1 MAEEKP
7 KFSDLLKER
16 ILSGG
21 EGSSPET
28 PKKYCIY
35 CESETA
41 TWGFCDQ
48 CGRLFWGRI
57 GWDLACGGVCAVLGA
72 AMLFKAGTPFY
83 EKVLAVLVGVAGVW
97 VLARIIRQL
106 YLAYKFWQGP

>member
-7 KFSDLLKER
+7 KFSDLLKDR

-21 EGSSPET
+21 EEPSPET
-28 PKKYCIY
+28 PKKYCVY

-48 CGRLFWGRI
+48 CGKLFWGRI
-57 GWDLACGGVCAVLGA
+57 GWDLACGVVCAGLGA
-72 AMLFKAGTPFY
+72 SMLLKAGTPFY
-83 EKVLAVLVGVAGVW
+83 EKVLAALIGIAGMWVLV
-97 VLARIIRQL
+97 RIFRQL

>member
-21 EGSSPET
+21 EESSPEP
-28 PKKYCIY
+28 PKKYCVY

-97 VLARIIRQL
+97 VLARISRQL